1 MTNEEAIEYLRNM
14 LPEKI
19 SYADLVGASGCYG
32 HGDYVYADPEP
43 YAIEVAIQALEKA
56 IEIAKERRKNK

>member
-1 MTNEEAIEYLRNM
+1 MTKEAIEYLRNM

-43 YAIEVAIQALEKA
+43 YAQSTIQALEKL
-56 IEIAKERRKNK
+56 